1 MSMPVEVLEA
11 EFLRLPTADR
21 VTLLH
26 KIIASLDADHSRGR
40 AWDQLAAE
48 RQADAEADKA
58 ALVPGQ
64 AFIAQLRAE
73 LA

>member
-11 EFLRLPTADR
+11 EFLRLSTADR
-21 VTLLH
+21 VMLLH
-26 KIIASLDADHSRGR
+26 KIIASLDADQARDR

>member
-26 KIIASLDADHSRGR
+26 KIIASLDADQARGR
-40 AWDQLAAE
+40 TWDQLAAE

>member
-26 KIIASLDADHSRGR
+26 KIIASLDADPARGR
-40 AWDQLAAE
+40 TWDQLAAE

>member
-26 KIIASLDADHSRGR
+26 KIIASLDADQARDR

>member
-11 EFLRLPTADR
+11 GFLRLPTADR
-21 VTLLH
+21 MMLLH
-26 KIIASLDADHSRGR
+26 KIIASLDADQARGR
-40 AWDQLAAE
+40 TWDQLAAE

>member
-21 VTLLH
+21 MMLLH
-26 KIIASLDADHSRGR
+26 KIIASLDADQARGR
-40 AWDQLAAE
+40 TWDQLAAE